1 MIAVGTLLQVGPYSY
16 ITLAN
21 PSDPDPKPKDLEGKT
36 LGMQAD
42 GDFFLQAF
50 AKQNSVDLSK
60 VKVEIVQA
68 NAEPLLV
75 GKVDF
80 FTGWITNQTYQID
93 QEIAKPDAPPNL
105 KGKAWKAM
113 RYADYGVLSYSDVL
127 FATAKTIKEK
137 TGSGAR
143 LRPGRR
149 SGDAVHPRQ
158 PGGLG
163 QARRGVPGAG
173 GGCREADLALE
184 DPERAVRQ

>member
-1 MIAVGTLLQVGPYSY
+1 
-16 ITLAN
+16 
-21 PSDPDPKPKDLEGKT
+21 
-36 LGMQAD
+36 MQAD

-50 AKQNSVDLSK
+50 AKRNNVDLSK

-80 FTGWITNQTYQID
+80 FTGWITNQTYQIE

-113 RYADYGVLSYSDVL
+113 RYADYGVPELLGRDL
-127 FATAKTIKEK
+127 RHRQDDQGEA
-137 TGSGAR
+137 GPGAR

-149 SGDAVHPRQ
+149 AGHAVHPRQ
-158 PGGLG
+158 P
-163 QARRGVPGAG
+163 
-173 GGCREADLALE
+173 
-184 DPERAVRQ
+184 